1 MDIKLYDTILMKD
14 GKEAVIVEILD
25 DDTFIVD
32 VGDSPQN
39 WETFDIK
46 LKDIE
51 KIIARNDEQR

>member
-32 VGDSPQN
+32 VGDNPQN

>member
-1 MDIKLYDTILMKD
+1 MDIKLYDTVLMKD

-32 VGDSPQN
+32 VGDNPQN
-39 WETFDIK
+39 WETIDIK

-51 KIIARNDEQR
+51 KIIARNNEH

>member
-25 DDTFIVD
+25 DDTFIAD
-32 VGDSPQN
+32 VGDNPQN
-39 WETFDIK
+39 WETIDIK

-51 KIIARNDEQR
+51 KIIARNDEH

>member
-1 MDIKLYDTILMKD
+1 MDIKLYDTVLMKD

-32 VGDSPQN
+32 VGDNPQN
-39 WETFDIK
+39 WETIDIK

-51 KIIARNDEQR
+51 KIIARNDEH

>member
-1 MDIKLYDTILMKD
+1 MDIKLYDTILMKN